1 MNPDESQQ
9 SFSGS
14 LMSAEATAKI
24 PQEFLRSLLLKPVYR
39 DKWSRYVQRRRG
51 DSINQRAVATF
62 IAYEL
67 SDYSGQDI
75 DPATIKDRVSR
86 ALNGDTLSGST
97 AHMFATAFGFTAE
110 EERELSRTIALANLH
125 KKLTANSGKVLEASE
140 SPYTAISTSME
151 AFVDAFGYIKY
162 FHYTEVIISESDE
175 LTEIA
180 SRFES
185 PTSTVTLLE
194 GGTVHKISP
203 YDRIPLNDPAND
215 VWQTVV
221 RTPYPIRRGQIHRL
235 KYRIDLDLVS
245 EIETTDSAFNNALM
259 GPYNIGKFN
268 LCLMIHFDEAPQEIR
283 QKFWAG
289 AKSPETL
296 IEDIVLQP
304 QTYVSMSFPYLHD
317 AAFSFA
323 WSVRKQEAL
332 EHYRDLI
339 AQATPGVPLHLD
351 LVTGATEPRPID
363 TPGPVETKGDL
374 FFSQTS
380 PDPSDSAP
388 PSLPPSRKNHSPE
401 DQANQFTSTFL
412 RAELLEPGPRAIWEP
427 YLHQER
433 LKESNPFSIRAIARA
448 MSAYQE
454 DTYGLHISPSVYKDR
469 VWRAITGQGM
479 SQDTLEL
486 FCKTFEFS
494 PETTISLYRA
504 LSGNTDD
511 GMSLTYLANQP
522 QAMAM
527 SAFADIQLTA
537 DGSPITLKLGIILL
551 ALEAGCSILHLILP
565 GAQEVTV
572 PEGNFTVSH
581 VPAEESWVFIP
592 DSFYNP
598 MQNFAL
604 EMVAHTVPQL
614 DDDGF
619 YSIIFPLPPR
629 SFSLGVRCT
638 TGGETMTIA
647 YSDVPYS
654 PSVKPTVSAQA
665 TVTDSYSH
673 LAPMLGGT
681 TLHIRWKPEESKA

>member
-1 MNPDESQQ
+1 MTS
-9 SFSGS
+9 
-14 LMSAEATAKI
+14 EATAKM

-110 EERELSRTIALANLH
+110 EERELSRTIALASLQ
-125 KKLTANSGKVLEASE
+125 KKLTASPGKTTEPSE
-140 SPYTAISTSME
+140 EPYTSISTSME

-162 FHYTEVIISESDE
+162 FYFTEVIISESDE

-185 PTSTVTLLE
+185 PSSTVSLLE

-203 YDRIPLNDPAND
+203 YDRLPLNDPAND
-215 VWQTVV
+215 VWQTVI
-221 RTPYPIRRGQIHRL
+221 RTPHPIRRGQIHRL

-245 EIETTDSAFNNALM
+245 EIETTDPLVNNALM
-259 GPYNIGKFN
+259 GPYTSGKFN
-268 LCLMIHFDEAPQEIR
+268 LCLMIHFDEAPREIR

-289 AKSPETL
+289 AKSPESL
-296 IEDIVLQP
+296 IEDIILQP
-304 QTYVSMSFPYLHD
+304 QDYVSMSFPYLHD
-317 AAFSFA
+317 AAFSFT

-339 AQATPGVPLHLD
+339 AQATPGVPLHLGLD
-351 LVTGATEPRPID
+351 STTATPRPVAS
-363 TPGPVETKGDL
+363 TETTNTKGEL
-374 FFSQTS
+374 FYS
-380 PDPSDSAP
+380 PISVAST
-388 PSLPPSRKNHSPE
+388 PSLAPTLPPARKNHSPE
-401 DQANQFTSTFL
+401 DQANQFTSTYL
-412 RAELLEPGPRAIWEP
+412 RAELLEPGPRSIWEP

-486 FCKTFEFS
+486 FCNTFDFS
-494 PETTISLYRA
+494 PETTTSLNRA
-504 LSGNTDD
+504 LGGNIDD
-511 GMSLTYLANQP
+511 GTSLAYLVNQP
-522 QAMAM
+522 QAMATA
-527 SAFADIQLTA
+527 AFADIQLTS
-537 DGSPITLKLGIILL
+537 DGSPITLQLNLTLL

-565 GAQEVTV
+565 GAKEVTV
-572 PEGNFTVSH
+572 PEGNFSVSS

-592 DSFYNP
+592 DTFYNP
-598 MQNFAL
+598 MQNFPL
-604 EMVAHTVPQL
+604 ELIAQTVPEL
-614 DDDGF
+614 DEDGY

-629 SFSLGVRCT
+629 GFSLGVRCT
-638 TGGETMTIA
+638 TGGDTMTIA

-654 PSVKPTVSAQA
+654 PSVKPSVSGQA
-665 TVTDSYSH
+665 TVSDSYSH
-673 LAPMLGGT
+673 VAPMLGAT
-681 TLHIRWKPEESKA
+681 TLHIRWKPEN